1 MKTIGLIAGNGR
13 FPFLVAEEIR
23 RQGDRVAIVG
33 LEGETDPSLEKYGD
47 SFRMIPLGKLQKI
60 IDFLHEAHADVAIM
74 AGQVKHSK
82 LFSNL
87 ALDWR
92 AVKLLGS
99 LVNKKTDS
107 ILGAVAQELK
117 KEGIEL
123 LASHTYLERLLP
135 KPGIL
140 AGPKLSGEEK
150 ADIKF
155 GHNIAKEI
163 AGLDIGQSVVVKDRA
178 VVAVE
183 SMEGTDECIRRA
195 ATLAGKDFI
204 VVKVAKPGQ
213 DWRFDI
219 PVVGIRTIDTLIET
233 KARALAIDAGSTL
246 FLDKDEALKKADDNG
261 ITVIAIK
268 DTI

>member
-23 RQGDRVAIVG
+23 RQGDSVAIVG
-33 LEGETDPSLEKYGD
+33 LEGEADPALEKYGD
-47 SFRMIPLGKLQKI
+47 SFRMIPPGKLQKI
-60 IDFLHEAHADVAIM
+60 IDFLHEANAGAAIM
-74 AGQVKHSK
+74 AGQVKHTK

-92 AVKLLGS
+92 AIKLLGS

-123 LASHTYLERLLP
+123 LASHLYLERLLP

-140 AGPKLSGEEK
+140 SGPKLSG
-150 ADIKF
+150 
-155 GHNIAKEI
+155 
-163 AGLDIGQSVVVKDRA
+163 

-195 ATLAGKDFI
+195 ATLAGKGFI

-219 PVVGIRTIDTLIET
+219 PVIGIRTVNTLIET
-233 KARALAIDAGSTL
+233 NARALAIDAGATL
-246 FLDKDEALKKADDNG
+246 FLDKDEALKKAGDNDLT
-261 ITVIAIK
+261 IIAIDK